1 MMSPAFIFCY
11 CLLLFINIYY
21 FRMIIKGYRKTLVFS
36 DLHDLMPGDK
46 CQHLVPSLEKEW
58 EKELD
63 KHPEK

>member
-1 MMSPAFIFCY
+1 
-11 CLLLFINIYY
+11 
-21 FRMIIKGYRKTLVFS
+21 MIIKGYRKTLVFS